1 MTTVGLN
8 VRLESRPGKGDDVA
22 DLLRRGRAMVDAEP
36 ATVAWFGF
44 RLGPST
50 FGTFDAFPDGAGRGT
65 HPAGQFGTELI
76 ERADELFSQP
86 PVIEEVD
93 VLADRVPQK

>member
-8 VRLESRPGKGDDVA
+8 IRLEARPGKEDDVA

-36 ATVAWFGF
+36 ATVAWFGV

-50 FGTFDAFPDGAGRGT
+50 FGIFDVFPDESGRTT
-65 HPAGQFGTELI
+65 HPRRPSSKRPTSWLT
-76 ERADELFSQP
+76 RSPRDEHL
-86 PVIEEVD
+86 
-93 VLADRVPQK
+93 